1 MGLAFCFGAP
11 LLMACVMFWLKRK
24 LPGWG
29 EPPASDD
36 AGARAAPAAA
46 PGKNGGARSTAK
58 KMANAAIC
66 AATTASAV
74 AGGVAAVDRAL
85 EEGVASVYD
94 A

>member
-1 MGLAFCFGAP
+1 MDSI
-11 LLMACVMFWLKRK
+11 FWLKRK

-36 AGARAAPAAA
+36 VGVRDAPAAA
-46 PGKNGGARSTAK
+46 PDKNGGARSTAK

-85 EEGVASVYD
+85 EDGVAGVY
-94 A
+94 AV